1 MYSDK
6 RNDLIVRPFE
16 IIQFQW
22 GAFVVYESCM
32 GCMGGGFVMHG
43 LPPVFVFSL
52 STFVIELLARSLA
65 KDQ

>member
-6 RNDLIVRPFE
+6 RNDLMVRPFE

-32 GCMGGGFVMHG
+32 GCMGGV
-43 LPPVFVFSL
+43 L
-52 STFVIELLARSLA
+52 
-65 KDQ
+65 